1 MVTVQERT
9 FKVWQ
14 NEVESRV
21 KVAGSGPPL
30 VFFHAA
36 TGLHWDPFLDNLAKD
51 FTVYAPEH
59 PGTSLG
65 DPEAIRHLD
74 NLWDL
79 VIYYYEIFDQL
90 GLKAPAVVGTSFGGM
105 VAAEVAA
112 TTPERVSKLVLISP
126 VGLWRDDEPVQNWM
140 VGPQVADLAK
150 LLFYDPTGPVAS
162 AALTLPEDPDA
173 KVDAQLQVAWALA
186 CTGRFVW
193 PIPDKGLKKR
203 IHRISAPTLI
213 IWGNQDRLAPPSYA
227 HDFGTQIPQS
237 RVEMVDSAGHVPHLE
252 QLDQVTQLV
261 LDFLKQ

>member
-90 GLKAPAVVGTSFGGM
+90 GLKAPAVVGTSFG
-105 VAAEVAA
+105 AWWRRRWPRQRRNAL
-112 TTPERVSKLVLISP
+112 VS
-126 VGLWRDDEPVQNWM
+126 W
-140 VGPQVADLAK
+140 
-150 LLFYDPTGPVAS
+150 
-162 AALTLPEDPDA
+162 
-173 KVDAQLQVAWALA
+173 
-186 CTGRFVW
+186 C
-193 PIPDKGLKKR
+193 
-203 IHRISAPTLI
+203 
-213 IWGNQDRLAPPSYA
+213 
-227 HDFGTQIPQS
+227 
-237 RVEMVDSAGHVPHLE
+237 
-252 QLDQVTQLV
+252 
-261 LDFLKQ
+261 